1 MSVASGCRTDAM
13 GPEPRGVLAGLRALL
28 PHGGSLPDEDW
39 RSRHRVIGVLLAI
52 NTIVVAIYAV
62 TEHGAAAVQ
71 YIPEV
76 VAMLSFAWLAAWT
89 AASRKWRSVSA
100 SMGLLTGS
108 AALVD
113 ISGGLTEMHFSFFVV
128 IVVLTL
134 YEDWV
139 PFLVAV
145 AFVLIHHGI
154 MGTIDPNAV
163 FDTAAARAN
172 PWAWAGLHALFV
184 ALAGVAGVA
193 AWGLNE
199 RVRERMRDVQRQLE
213 HLGHTDALTG
223 LGNRRQLMGDME
235 GLIEEGRPAAL
246 AIFDLDGFK
255 EYNDRFG
262 HPAGDALLVRLT
274 AALQDSVAGSGR
286 AYRLGGDEFC
296 VFAGGLSRD
305 TLDLRL
311 AEWTGCLGED
321 GDGFSISASSGVA
334 LIPEEAA
341 DPSDA
346 LRLCDRRMYARKH
359 SRRRTTA
366 AQTRDVLL
374 ATLAAHRDELGE
386 HASDLAP
393 AAEHVGAELG
403 LTGLQ
408 LQELGHAADLHDIGK
423 VAVPAS
429 ILTKPGRLTRE
440 EWELVERHPVIGERI
455 LAAAPALAG
464 VARIVRGTHERYDG
478 TGYPDLLAGEEISLA
493 GRIIS
498 VCDAYHAMTNSRPY
512 RAAQSHAEALDELRR
527 CAGSQFDP
535 AVVEAFVRVFADAP
549 PAERSLASL
558 DSLEPL
564 DSLAGEDPAASA
576 AAAV

>member
-1 MSVASGCRTDAM
+1 MSGPSDHRTAATA
-13 GPEPRGVLAGLRALL
+13 PQRRGLLAGLRALL

-39 RSRHRVIGVLLAI
+39 RSRHRVIGVLLALNI
-52 NTIVVAIYAV
+52 AVVAVYAI
-62 TEHGAAAVQ
+62 TAHGSAAVR
-71 YIPEV
+71 YLPEA
-76 VAMLSFAWLAAWT
+76 VAMLSFAWLAAWS

-145 AFVLIHHGI
+145 AFVLIHHGV

-184 ALAGVAGVA
+184 ALAGVAGVT

-199 RVRERMRDVQRQLE
+199 RVRERMREVQRQLE
-213 HLGHTDALTG
+213 HLGLTDSLTG
-223 LGNRRQLMGDME
+223 LGNRRQLMADVE
-235 GLIEEGRPAAL
+235 RLIAEGRPAAL

-274 AALQDSVAGSGR
+274 AALRASVAGNGS

-296 VFAGGLSRD
+296 VLADGVSRA
-305 TLDLRL
+305 TLDLLL
-311 AEWTGCLGED
+311 AEWTGCFRED
-321 GDGFSISASSGVA
+321 GEGFSVTASSGVA

-359 SRRRTTA
+359 SRRATTA
-366 AQTRDVLL
+366 AQTRDVLM
-374 ATLAAHRDELGE
+374 ATLAAYQDGLDEY
-386 HASDLAP
+386 ASGLATP
-393 AAEHVGAELG
+393 AERVGAELG
-403 LTGLQ
+403 ISGVQ

-423 VAVPAS
+423 LAVPAS
-429 ILTKPGRLTRE
+429 ILAKPGRLTRE
-440 EWELVERHPVIGERI
+440 EWEFVERHPVIGERI

-464 VARIVRGTHERYDG
+464 AARIVRATHERFDG
-478 TGYPDLLAGEEISLA
+478 TGYPDLLAGEEIALEA
-493 GRIIS
+493 RIIS
-498 VCDAYHAMTNSRPY
+498 VCDAYRAMTSDRSYRP
-512 RAAQSHAEALDELRR
+512 ALDHADALDELHR

-549 PAERSLASL
+549 STER
-558 DSLEPL
+558 PL
-564 DSLAGEDPAASA
+564 DPQDPLAGEDPAASA
-576 AAAV
+576 AAV

>member
-1 MSVASGCRTDAM
+1 MSAASDRRT
-13 GPEPRGVLAGLRALL
+13 EVRPRGLGGALAGPRALL
-28 PHGGSLPDEDW
+28 PHGGSLPEGDW
-39 RSRHRVIGVLLAI
+39 RGRHRVIGVLLGFNI
-52 NTIVVAIYAV
+52 IVVVVYAV
-62 TEHGAAAVQ
+62 AAHGSASVE

-76 VAMLSFAWLAAWT
+76 VAMLAFASLAGWS

-113 ISGGLTEMHFSFFVV
+113 ISRGLIEMHFSFFVV

-154 MGTIDPNAV
+154 MGTIDPSAV
-163 FDTAAARAN
+163 FDTAAARSN

-184 ALAGVAGVA
+184 ALAGVAGVT

-223 LGNRRQLMGDME
+223 LGNRRQLMGDVE
-235 GLIEEGRPAAL
+235 RALEEGRPAAL

-274 AALQDSVAGSGR
+274 AALREAVTGTGS

-296 VFAGGLSRD
+296 VLAAEVSADALE
-305 TLDLRL
+305 LRL
-311 AEWTGCLGED
+311 AEWTACFSESGE
-321 GDGFSISASSGVA
+321 GFSITASSGVA
-334 LIPEEAA
+334 LIPEEAT

-359 SRRRTTA
+359 SRRATPA
-366 AQTRDVLL
+366 AQASRRASGHARGVPERARRTRHRRRRPRRAGRRGARDRRRL
-374 ATLAAHRDELGE
+374 ATGARPRRRPARHRQGGGPRLDSRQGRPAHRGG
-386 HASDLAP
+386 
-393 AAEHVGAELG
+393 VG
-403 LTGLQ
+403 
-408 LQELGHAADLHDIGK
+408 
-423 VAVPAS
+423 
-429 ILTKPGRLTRE
+429 
-440 EWELVERHPVIGERI
+440 
-455 LAAAPALAG
+455 
-464 VARIVRGTHERYDG
+464 VRR
-478 TGYPDLLAGEEISLA
+478 
-493 GRIIS
+493 
-498 VCDAYHAMTNSRPY
+498 
-512 RAAQSHAEALDELRR
+512 
-527 CAGSQFDP
+527 
-535 AVVEAFVRVFADAP
+535 AP
-549 PAERSLASL
+549 PRDRRADPGCRSGAGQRRPDRSLHPRAL
-558 DSLEPL
+558 
-564 DSLAGEDPAASA
+564 
-576 AAAV
+576 

>member
-1 MSVASGCRTDAM
+1 MTGTGAPGRVGTARGLRRALAS
-13 GPEPRGVLAGLRALL
+13 LRALL

-39 RSRHRVIGVLLAI
+39 RGRHRVIVVLLAV
-52 NTIVVAIYAV
+52 TIVIVAVYAV
-62 TEHGAAAVQ
+62 AAHGAAAVQ

-76 VAMLSFAWLAAWT
+76 AAMLAFASLAGWS

-113 ISGGLTEMHFSFFVV
+113 ISGGLIEMHFSFFVV
-128 IVVLTL
+128 IVVLTV

-145 AFVLIHHGI
+145 AFVLIHHGV
-154 MGTIDPNAV
+154 MGTIDPRAV
-163 FDTAAARAN
+163 FDTASARRH

-184 ALAGVAGVA
+184 ALAGAAGVT

-199 RVRERMRDVQRQLE
+199 RVRDRMRDVQRQLE
-213 HLGHTDALTG
+213 HLGLTDPLTG
-223 LGNRRQLMGDME
+223 LGNRRQLMGDIE
-235 GLIEEGRPAAL
+235 RLLEEGRPAAL

-262 HPAGDALLVRLT
+262 HPAGDALLVRLSST
-274 AALQDSVAGSGR
+274 LRDSVGVTAG

-296 VFAGGLSRD
+296 VLAAEVSRD
-305 TLDLRL
+305 MLDLRL
-311 AEWTGCLGED
+311 AEWTGCFNEGGE
-321 GDGFSISASSGVA
+321 GFSISASSGVA
-334 LIPEEAA
+334 LIPEEAS

-359 SRRRTTA
+359 RRRGTTA
-366 AQTRDVLL
+366 AQTRDVLV
-374 ATLAAHRDELGE
+374 ATLSACQDELDAFASSVAVSAERVGE
-386 HASDLAP
+386 
-393 AAEHVGAELG
+393 ELG
-403 LTGLQ
+403 VTGVW

-429 ILTKPGRLTRE
+429 ILTKPAPLSDE
-440 EWELVERHPVIGERI
+440 ERAFVERHPVIGERI

-464 VARIVRGTHERYDG
+464 AARIVRFTHERYDG
-478 TGYPDLLAGEEISLA
+478 AGYPDRLAGEQIPLEA
-493 GRIIS
+493 RIIS
-498 VCDAYHAMTNSRPY
+498 VCDAYHAMTRERPH
-512 RAAQSHAEALDELRR
+512 RAAVGHNEAVDELRR
-527 CAGSQFDP
+527 CAGGQFDP
-535 AVVEAFVRVFADAP
+535 AVVEAFVRAFAVTP
-549 PAERSLASL
+549 PAERL
-558 DSLEPL
+558 LEPL
-564 DSLAGEDPAASA
+564 EGEDPTAPAA